1 MSYLLARK
9 KQALYVT
16 AVALWACLVGSGM
29 NVMWRYSVTPGQ
41 AAIPKIGWP
50 VNAPVPFG
58 KARPTLVIFAHPN
71 CPYSRASIGE
81 LAIQGDLVR
90 VSAKDRDTLQEIIV
104 LLKGKDFGIDMQ
116 FTNYR
121 TN

>member
-81 LAIQGDLVR
+81 LAILMARSQNKVDAHLLTLSLAAATLVASSLR
-90 VSAKDRDTLQEIIV
+90 EAGT
-104 LLKGKDFGIDMQ
+104 
-116 FTNYR
+116 
-121 TN
+121 